1 MGEAKMKI
9 IAIIL
14 ISIFL
19 VGCSSN
25 NTFTYE
31 KIDSKEALEIM
42 NNVDNYEIIDVR
54 TREEYAESHLDNAF
68 NIPYDEINELIDI
81 NKDTV
86 LFVYCKS
93 GKRSKKAAE
102 KLLDLGYE
110 VYDLGSYK
118 SIDLEA

>member
-1 MGEAKMKI
+1 MKL

-54 TREEYAESHLDNAF
+54 TREEYAKSHLDNAF

>member
-1 MGEAKMKI
+1 MKL

-93 GKRSKKAAE
+93 DKRSKKAAE

>member
-1 MGEAKMKI
+1 MRL

-19 VGCSSN
+19 VGCSST
-25 NTFTYE
+25 NTFSYE
-31 KIDSKEALEIM
+31 KIDSEKALEIM
-42 NNVDNYEIIDVR
+42 NNVDSYQIIDVR
-54 TREEYAESHLDNAF
+54 SREEYGEGHIENAF

-81 NKDTV
+81 DKNTV

-93 GKRSKKAAE
+93 GTRSKIAAE

-110 VYDLGSYK
+110 VYDLGAYE
-118 SIDLEA
+118 SIDLEE

>member
-1 MGEAKMKI
+1 MGEAKMKL

-19 VGCSSN
+19 IGCSSN